1 MSAGENSRRLAGLC
15 SPPAAALAL
24 TLAVSFSLAAC
35 DENAGAKVIGG
46 NVEQGKALILANG
59 CGSCHR
65 IPGIEGADADVGPP
79 LTRVGRRIYIAGML
93 RNTPDALIAWLRYPQ
108 NVVPGNA
115 MPNMGLSDQE
125 ARDIAAYLYTLR

>member
-1 MSAGENSRRLAGLC
+1 MSAVANSRQVSELC
-15 SPPAAALAL
+15 SFRATALAL
-24 TLAVSFSLAAC
+24 TLVLSFSLASC
-35 DENAGAKVIGG
+35 GEHAGATVIGG
-46 NVEQGKALILANG
+46 NVERGKALILADG

-65 IPGIEGADADVGPP
+65 IPGIAGADADVGPP

-108 NVVPGNA
+108 TVVPGNA
-115 MPNMGLSDQE
+115 MPNTGLSDQD